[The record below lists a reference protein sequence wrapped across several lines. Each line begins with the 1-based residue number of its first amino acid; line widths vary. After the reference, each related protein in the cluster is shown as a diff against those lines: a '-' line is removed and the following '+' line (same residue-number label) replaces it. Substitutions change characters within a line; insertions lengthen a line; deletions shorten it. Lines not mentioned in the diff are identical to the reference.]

1 MRRFLLTNGL
11 GGYSSLAIDF
21 SAQADTD
28 GVFVAA
34 PETPEH
40 KVNMVRRLEEVLT
53 PEEPFAL
60 QHFSV
65 DPTPCWI
72 YKAGD
77 VLLQR
82 QLVLGVNE
90 NTCALLYRVENTGK
104 NPCTFTLRPV
114 LGFGAIPDDTLYIKA
129 GVPAYRYAAHQESDG
144 YTCADYTL
152 TVAPGQTEYMH
163 LVFSCTPTEKTA
175 QDIFDARHAR
185 KKQLLAACPFR
196 SPLARYLYMAADDFI
211 VTRACD
217 GVKTLVTGYPKSTG
231 EDVLMAF
238 AGCLL
243 ATNRLK
249 DAGEILENCRDRSDA
264 LYKTCLE
271 QYHARQAAIPC
282 TGRECPDDLED
293 RLTENCLGQLSFGDC
308 YAHAATVANALMQC
322 I

>member
-90 NTCALLYRVENTGK
+90 NTCAIILEPVQGEGGIYPATEEYLLHTYNRY
-104 NPCTFTLRPV
+104 PIV
-114 LGFGAIPDDTLYIKA
+114 LERGD
-129 GVPAYRYAAHQESDG
+129 GVYLTDSDG
-144 YTCADYTL
+144 
-152 TVAPGQTEYMH
+152 
-163 LVFSCTPTEKTA
+163 K
-175 QDIFDARHAR
+175 
-185 KKQLLAACPFR
+185 
-196 SPLARYLYMAADDFI
+196 RYLDF
-211 VTRACD
+211 
-217 GVKTLVTGYPKSTG
+217 
-231 EDVLMAF
+231 F
-238 AGCLL
+238 AGI
-243 ATNRLK
+243 AVEKR
-249 DAGEILENCRDRSDA
+249 RWS
-264 LYKTCLE
+264 
-271 QYHARQAAIPC
+271 
-282 TGRECPDDLED
+282 
-293 RLTENCLGQLSFGDC
+293 
-308 YAHAATVANALMQC
+308 
-322 I
+322 

>member
-1 MRRFLLTNGL
+1 MQRFLLTNGL
-11 GGYSSLAIDF
+11 GGYSSLAVDF
-21 SAQADTD
+21 SARADTD

-34 PETPEH
+34 PETPEQ
-40 KVNMVRRLEEVLT
+40 KVNMVRRLEETLI
-53 PEEPFAL
+53 PEENFAL

-65 DPTPCWI
+65 DPVPCWI
-72 YKAGD
+72 YKAGN

-90 NTCALLYRVENTGK
+90 NTCALLYRVENTGTDV
-104 NPCTFTLRPV
+104 CTFTLRPV
-114 LGFGAIPDDTLYIKA
+114 LGIGVVPDDTLYIKA
-129 GVPAYRYAAHQESDG
+129 DVPESRYETQRESDG

-152 TVAPGQTEYMH
+152 MVAPGQTEYIH

-217 GVKTLVTGYPKSTG
+217 GVKTLVTGYPQSTG
-231 EDVLMAF
+231 EDILTAF

-249 DAGEILENCRDRSDA
+249 DAGEILENCRERSDA
-264 LYKTCLE
+264 LYKTCVE
-271 QYHARQAAIPC
+271 QYDARKTAAPC
-282 TGRECPDDLED
+282 AEQYPEDLED
-293 RLTENCLGQLSFGDC
+293 RLTENCLGQLGQGSC
-308 YAHAATVANALMQC
+308 YAHAPTVSEALLQL
-322 I
+322 